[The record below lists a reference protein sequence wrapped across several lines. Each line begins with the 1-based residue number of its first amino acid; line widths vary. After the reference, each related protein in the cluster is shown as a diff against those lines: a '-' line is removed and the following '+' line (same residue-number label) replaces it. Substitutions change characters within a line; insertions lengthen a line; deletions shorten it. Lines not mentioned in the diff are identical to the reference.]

1 MIIAFIMV
9 RNAGTLLGLSILTL
23 VLYRRTMFT
32 PMHREALL
40 HL

>member
-1 MIIAFIMV
+1 MV
-9 RNAGTLLGLSILTL
+9 QNDGTLLRLPILTL
-23 VLYRRTMFT
+23 VLYRSSMFT